1 MLQNQYFNSKLTHDH
16 IEKILTNY
24 NIKYNTMKN
33 EIDAKFN
40 TMIKLFINDIKAFLE
55 NIEEI
60 SNERKKIKDAENTE
74 VELAIL
80 KNKLEEKKKSENQLK
95 NEVEL
100 LTKENESLKKKIKFK
115 EQIIQNKNLSVEN
128 TSSDIRL
135 KTENNPTKN
144 KYKKF
149 TTGSKTTRRDKNNL
163 TLDAKTEEKKP
174 VKNKF
179 AHKNKQLSLNLD
191 KNILILMNK
200 YKYYGIDADNPKYTK
215 TYINSKKKSNNSMDK
230 RIVKK
235 KSNTKKNMNS
245 NDKSPEV
252 KSTQETK
259 STSNIQNAKNK
270 TIINDEK
277 LSTVEMPFSDQSYIE
292 NESITTDEILEDE
305 IKELEKEEEN
315 IILLMDK
322 IKQLNQNV

>member
-128 TSSDIRL
+128 TSSDVRL

-149 TTGSKTTRRDKNNL
+149 TTGTKTTRRDKNNL

-191 KNILILMNK
+191 KN
-200 YKYYGIDADNPKYTK
+200 IDADNPKYTK

-270 TIINDEK
+270 SIINDEK

>member
-149 TTGSKTTRRDKNNL
+149 TTGTKTTRRDKNNL

-191 KNILILMNK
+191 KNI
-200 YKYYGIDADNPKYTK
+200 DADNPKYTK

-235 KSNTKKNMNS
+235 KSNTKKNVNS

-270 TIINDEK
+270 SIINDEK

>member
-191 KNILILMNK
+191 KNI
-200 YKYYGIDADNPKYTK
+200 DADNPKYTK

-235 KSNTKKNMNS
+235 KSN
-245 NDKSPEV
+245 
-252 KSTQETK
+252 
-259 STSNIQNAKNK
+259 
-270 TIINDEK
+270 
-277 LSTVEMPFSDQSYIE
+277 F
-292 NESITTDEILEDE
+292 
-305 IKELEKEEEN
+305 
-315 IILLMDK
+315 DK
-322 IKQLNQNV
+322 IS

>member
-191 KNILILMNK
+191 KNI
-200 YKYYGIDADNPKYTK
+200 DADNPKYTK
-215 TYINSKKKSNNSMDK
+215 TYINSKKKSNNSMDE

-270 TIINDEK
+270 SIINDEK

>member
-16 IEKILTNY
+16 IQKILTNY

-60 SNERKKIKDAENTE
+60 SKERKKIKDAENTE

-191 KNILILMNK
+191 KNI
-200 YKYYGIDADNPKYTK
+200 DADNPKYTK

-235 KSNTKKNMNS
+235 KSDTKKNVNS

-270 TIINDEK
+270 SIINDEK

>member
-191 KNILILMNK
+191 KNI
-200 YKYYGIDADNPKYTK
+200 DADNPKYTK

>member
-16 IEKILTNY
+16 IEKILANY

-74 VELAIL
+74 VELTIL
-80 KNKLEEKKKSENQLK
+80 KSKLEEKKKSENQLR

-115 EQIIQNKNLSVEN
+115 EQIIKNKNLSVEN
-128 TSSDIRL
+128 TSSDVRL
-135 KTENNPTKN
+135 KTENNPAKN

-149 TTGSKTTRRDKNNL
+149 TTGNKTARKDKNNL

-174 VKNKF
+174 VKSKYS
-179 AHKNKQLSLNLD
+179 HRNKQLSLNLD
-191 KNILILMNK
+191 KNI
-200 YKYYGIDADNPKYTK
+200 DTDNPKYAK
-215 TYINSKKKSNNSMDK
+215 TIINSKKKANNSMDK

-235 KSNTKKNMNS
+235 KSSTKKTMNS

-252 KSTQETK
+252 KSSQETK

-270 TIINDEK
+270 SILNDEK

-292 NESITTDEILEDE
+292 NESITTDEILDDE

>member
-191 KNILILMNK
+191 KNI
-200 YKYYGIDADNPKYTK
+200 DADNPKYTK

-230 RIVKK
+230 RIFKK
-235 KSNTKKNMNS
+235 KSNTKKNVNS

-270 TIINDEK
+270 SIINDEK
-277 LSTVEMPFSDQSYIE
+277 LSTVEMPFSDQSYME

>member
-149 TTGSKTTRRDKNNL
+149 TTGTKTTRRDKNNL

-191 KNILILMNK
+191 KN
-200 YKYYGIDADNPKYTK
+200 IDADNPKYTK

-270 TIINDEK
+270 SIINDEK

>member
-60 SNERKKIKDAENTE
+60 SKERKKIKDAENTE

-174 VKNKF
+174 VKNKYS
-179 AHKNKQLSLNLD
+179 HKNKQLSLNLD
-191 KNILILMNK
+191 KN
-200 YKYYGIDADNPKYTK
+200 IDADNPKYTK

-270 TIINDEK
+270 SIINDEK

>member
-128 TSSDIRL
+128 TSSDVRL

-149 TTGSKTTRRDKNNL
+149 TTGTKTTRRDKNNL

-174 VKNKF
+174 IKNKF

-191 KNILILMNK
+191 KN
-200 YKYYGIDADNPKYTK
+200 IDADNPKYTK

-270 TIINDEK
+270 SIINDEK

>member
-60 SNERKKIKDAENTE
+60 SSERKKIKDAENTE

-128 TSSDIRL
+128 TSSDVRL

-149 TTGSKTTRRDKNNL
+149 TTGTKTTRRDKNNL

-191 KNILILMNK
+191 KN
-200 YKYYGIDADNPKYTK
+200 IDADNPKYTK

-270 TIINDEK
+270 SIINDEK

>member
-16 IEKILTNY
+16 IEKILINY

-191 KNILILMNK
+191 KNI
-200 YKYYGIDADNPKYTK
+200 DADNPKYTK

-270 TIINDEK
+270 SILNDEK

>member
-80 KNKLEEKKKSENQLK
+80 KNKLEEKKKSENQLR

-149 TTGSKTTRRDKNNL
+149 TTGTKTTRRDKNNL

-191 KNILILMNK
+191 KNI
-200 YKYYGIDADNPKYTK
+200 DADNPKYTK

-235 KSNTKKNMNS
+235 KSNTKKNVNS

-270 TIINDEK
+270 SIINDEK

>member
-128 TSSDIRL
+128 TSSDVRL

-149 TTGSKTTRRDKNNL
+149 TTGTKTTRRDKNNL

-191 KNILILMNK
+191 KN
-200 YKYYGIDADNPKYTK
+200 IDADNPKYTK

-270 TIINDEK
+270 SIINDEK
-277 LSTVEMPFSDQSYIE
+277 LSTVEMPFSEQSYIE

>member
-128 TSSDIRL
+128 TSSDVRL

-149 TTGSKTTRRDKNNL
+149 TTGTKTTRRDKNNL

-191 KNILILMNK
+191 KNI
-200 YKYYGIDADNPKYTK
+200 DADNPKYTK

-235 KSNTKKNMNS
+235 KSNTKKNVDS

-270 TIINDEK
+270 SILNDEK

>member
-16 IEKILTNY
+16 IQKILTNY

-60 SNERKKIKDAENTE
+60 SKERKKIKDAENTE

-149 TTGSKTTRRDKNNL
+149 ATGSKTTRRDKNNL

-174 VKNKF
+174 VKNKYS
-179 AHKNKQLSLNLD
+179 HKNKQLSLNLD
-191 KNILILMNK
+191 KN
-200 YKYYGIDADNPKYTK
+200 IDADNPKYTK

-235 KSNTKKNMNS
+235 KSDTKKNVNS

-270 TIINDEK
+270 SIINDEK

>member
-80 KNKLEEKKKSENQLK
+80 KNKLEEKKKSENQLR

-149 TTGSKTTRRDKNNL
+149 TTGTKTTRRDKNNL

-191 KNILILMNK
+191 KNI
-200 YKYYGIDADNPKYTK
+200 DADNPKYTK

-235 KSNTKKNMNS
+235 KTDTKKNVNS

-270 TIINDEK
+270 SIINDEK